1 MFAPAD
7 CRQFALEKKLK
18 IEYKFIIIYLYQS
31 ILPFPCNFDEFY
43 EKIRENA
50 KTKKN
55 VYCRFTLSS
64 LILMICRKY

>member
-55 VYCRFTLSS
+55 VYCRFTL
-64 LILMICRKY
+64 